1 MKIKK
6 GQKILGNYSLVY
18 HFITAILKSQ
28 NSVPIQSQHFI
39 DSLTGL
45 LKSGIG
51 NAFTSHAL
59 FIRDRNDAILSRCDS
74 RELITLLSPSHCND
88 HQWSQNGCN
97 KLSYMQSNLRNR
109 PPKIRRICGCLRK
122 AWWSP
127 YTSTSWRECVD
138 AMFRLQY
145 M

>member
-1 MKIKK
+1 MCLDWLFITFLNEDKK

-39 DSLTGL
+39 DPLTGL

-88 HQWSQNGCN
+88 HQ
-97 KLSYMQSNLRNR
+97 
-109 PPKIRRICGCLRK
+109 
-122 AWWSP
+122 
-127 YTSTSWRECVD
+127 
-138 AMFRLQY
+138 
-145 M
+145 